1 MSQILPIF
9 STSASLKQGGVFTV
23 ERAGDKL
30 KTGKKRGPVSLC
42 DLAKEESLKQLHIV
56 DSNFV
61 SFFYAHKNLK
71 EIGCQL
77 VFGLKVVVCENM
89 EDKSEASLKT
99 ESKVVI
105 WMAGDGSEDYRALI
119 NLFTVAAQQGF
130 YYVPRLDW
138 KTLCRLWH
146 KDLLFS
152 LPFYSSFLA
161 ANTLTFS
168 SIVPLL
174 PVEKPILL
182 MEDNELPTD
191 GLLSDAVVR
200 YAHATGSPIQPA
212 KSVYYHHRSDA
223 RLFQIWR
230 AVLSRGRQ
238 ATWDKPNDGMLSREF
253 CLDSWK
259 EQTT

>member
-1 MSQILPIF
+1 MAVILPLF
-9 STSASLKQGGVFTV
+9 STSPSLKQGGIFTV
-23 ERAGDKL
+23 EKAGDKL

-42 DLAKEESLKQLHIV
+42 DLAKEDGLKQLHIV

-89 EDKSEASLKT
+89 ADKSEASLKT

-119 NLFTVAAQQGF
+119 NLFTVAAQEGF

-138 KTLCRLWH
+138 NTLCRLWH
-146 KDLLFS
+146 KDLLLS

-168 SIVPLL
+168 SIVPTL
-174 PVEKPILL
+174 PAKPILL

-191 GLLSDAVVR
+191 GLLGDAVVR
-200 YAHATGSPIQPA
+200 YAHATESPLQPT
-212 KSVYYHHRSDA
+212 KSIYYKMRADSK
-223 RLFQIWR
+223 LFQIWR
-230 AVLSRGRQ
+230 CVLSRGRQ
-238 ATWDKPNDGMLSREF
+238 STYDKPNDGMSSREF
-253 CLDSWK
+253 CWQAFK
-259 EQTT
+259 EQTR